1 MKKFFTILFVVF
13 GVLFVIE
20 MIFIAYLFI
29 ADPFGLK
36 GIINESVPISNVD
49 NSQVVDE
56 NPLLDSAQEKILSG
70 LGVDIANLPTEI
82 SPELETC
89 LTEAVGAERALEIT
103 NGATPGVLDI
113 IKAKA
118 CL

>member
-36 GIINESVPISNVD
+36 SVINENMPIGNVD
-49 NSQVVDE
+49 NSQVVDK
-56 NPLLDSAQEKILSG
+56 NPLLDSTQEKILSG
-70 LGVDIANLPTEI
+70 LGVDVANLPSEMT
-82 SPELETC
+82 PELETC
-89 LTEAVGAERALEIT
+89 LIEAVGSERALEII

-113 IKAKA
+113 IKGKA